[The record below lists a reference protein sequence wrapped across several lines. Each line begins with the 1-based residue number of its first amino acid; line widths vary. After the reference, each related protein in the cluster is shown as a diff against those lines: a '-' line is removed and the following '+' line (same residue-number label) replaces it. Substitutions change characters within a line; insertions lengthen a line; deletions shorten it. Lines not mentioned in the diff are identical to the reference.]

1 MNKDN
6 LKKGNPDTYFKSGR
20 EAVENGRKGGI
31 RSGES
36 KKEMKAAREMMQELL
51 RRYDEGEQMTEQEKM
66 LCHNLRIAQGKAK
79 GDAIAA
85 SKFVLEL
92 ADEYK
97 QTTRTEIDARI
108 PSREDI
114 IKLMDKDAD

>member
-1 MNKDN
+1 MNEKN
-6 LKKGNPDTYFKSGR
+6 LIPTTQRSKSEAR
-20 EAVENGRKGGI
+20 EMGRKGGI
-31 RSGES
+31 NSGKARRE
-36 KKEMKAAREMMQELL
+36 KKTAREMMQELL
-51 RRYDEGEQMTEQEKM
+51 RRFDEGEQMTEQEKM

-97 QTTRTEIDARI
+97 QTNRTEVEFNPTDAMEQLMKRI
-108 PSREDI
+108 EQ
-114 IKLMDKDAD
+114 

>member
-1 MNKDN
+1 MNDKN
-6 LKKGNPDTYFKSGR
+6 LIPTTQRTESERR
-20 EAVENGRKGGI
+20 EIARKGGKA
-31 RSGES
+31 SGKARRE
-36 KKEMKAAREMMQELL
+36 KKAAREMMQELL
-51 RRYDEGEQMTEQEKM
+51 RRFDEGEQMTEQEKM

-108 PSREDI
+108 PSREDL

>member
-1 MNKDN
+1 MNDKNLIKKDQRTPSERRASA
-6 LKKGNPDTYFKSGR
+6 KKAGIASGKARR
-20 EAVENGRKGGI
+20 EK
-31 RSGES
+31 
-36 KKEMKAAREMMQELL
+36 KAAREMMQELL
-51 RRYDEGEQMTEQEKM
+51 RRFDEGEQMTEQEKM

-108 PSREDI
+108 PSREDL

>member
-1 MNKDN
+1 MNEKNLIQKDQRTPSERRESA
-6 LKKGNPDTYFKSGR
+6 KKAGIASGKARR
-20 EAVENGRKGGI
+20 EK
-31 RSGES
+31 
-36 KKEMKAAREMMQELL
+36 KAAREMMQELL
-51 RRYDEGEQMTEQEKM
+51 RRFDEGEQMTEQEKM

-85 SKFVLEL
+85 SRFVLEL